1 MAGLGDFII
10 VRLLS
15 YLVYISFI
23 CKGWP
28 FNSLK
33 CTAQGRIYKFF
44 LYIDQ
49 HPGINCILF
58 IELFTNR
65 HVSAIKKNNY
75 SIFIPVVAIWLW
87 GLRNNYLFYNLRQFL
102 KFVLYW
108 FPTKNIDRNWT
119 IGQTGRIF
127 FSAEDYTNM
136 NYYNCCGIRPKHNNI
151 SKRVVR
157 PKHSNISKGGY
168 YILCGIEV
176 KRVAMLCFISWLL
189 ICKVCSHPRRFSISI
204 TNQPCNVPDNKIKLI
219 IFLFIPNYKRK
230 SVLQKWL
237 MVSKSW
243 LNPWLHTLSYI
254 PKVNN

>member
-1 MAGLGDFII
+1 VAGLGDFII

-87 GLRNNYLFYNLRQFL
+87 GLRNNYLFYNLHQFL

-108 FPTKNIDRNWT
+108 FPTKNIDRSWT
-119 IGQTGRIF
+119 IGQTGKNK

-136 NYYNCCGIRPKHNNI
+136 SYYNCCGIRPKHSNI
-151 SKRVVR
+151 SKRVREGVFTICVVLDQSTVIFQ
-157 PKHSNISKGGY
+157 KGEGGY
-168 YILCGIEV
+168 YNLCGIE
-176 KRVAMLCFISWLL
+176 I
-189 ICKVCSHPRRFSISI
+189 
-204 TNQPCNVPDNKIKLI
+204 
-219 IFLFIPNYKRK
+219 
-230 SVLQKWL
+230 
-237 MVSKSW
+237 
-243 LNPWLHTLSYI
+243 
-254 PKVNN
+254 